1 MNVRMTESEAEQ
13 AALTWLKSLGW
24 VVKHGREIASGVLA
38 AGREGR
44 CVVLLR
50 NASTM
55 CCRLRRDRNS

>member
-38 AGREGR
+38 AGVKAAAWCYCATLRR
-44 CVVLLR
+44 CVAV
-50 NASTM
+50 
-55 CCRLRRDRNS
+55 